1 MDYLLEP
8 GRVCYEGRVG
18 LVLGSHVCSSIR
30 WSGLLVA
37 SSLVFHRGTREWA
50 RATQASLVSTHLLEC
65 LHSLKLLHPYKS
77 RLSFSSFPTFPPA
90 ITYSSPFPNFHSR
103 NLSDRYQPTIAFL
116 FFKHDLDIHFGK
128 KPFHKEHCLLPPIP
142 LFP

>member
-1 MDYLLEP
+1 MDFLFEP

-77 RLSFSSFPTFPPA
+77 RLSFSSFPTFSA
-90 ITYSSPFPNFHSR
+90 CYHLFVTFPKFS
-103 NLSDRYQPTIAFL
+103 LAQPIGQISTNYR
-116 FFKHDLDIHFGK
+116 
-128 KPFHKEHCLLPPIP
+128 IP
-142 LFP
+142 LLQT